1 MNPSLYRIIYYGS
14 LLAGLVLLVLF
25 PGEIFGF
32 LFDTL
37 HSLINFLIDLLHHLF
52 ELLLEVGHLLFEML
66 ETALDHLVEHL
77 FHTSLH
83 ATQTIVFYIILIP
96 SLYIGYRI
104 LRGLYGFSR
113 RCMNQLTNAYTEY
126 KNRTVS
132 YWHSADI
139 LDKVK
144 WVAILGAGLYLISLV
159 SF

>member
-1 MNPSLYRIIYYGS
+1 
-14 LLAGLVLLVLF
+14 
-25 PGEIFGF
+25 
-32 LFDTL
+32 
-37 HSLINFLIDLLHHLF
+37 
-52 ELLLEVGHLLFEML
+52 
-66 ETALDHLVEHL
+66 
-77 FHTSLH
+77 
-83 ATQTIVFYIILIP
+83 
-96 SLYIGYRI
+96 
-104 LRGLYGFSR
+104 LYGFSR